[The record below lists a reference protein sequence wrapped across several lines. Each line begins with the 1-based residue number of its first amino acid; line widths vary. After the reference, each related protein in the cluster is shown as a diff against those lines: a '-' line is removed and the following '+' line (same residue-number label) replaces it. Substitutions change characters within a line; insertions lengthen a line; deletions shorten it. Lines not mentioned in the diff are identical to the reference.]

1 MSLTEYRALFPI
13 TEEYAYL
20 NHASIAPYSV
30 PVARAMEDF
39 IASRHQRGWLDGFR
53 WESRLEK
60 VRGLIAQLIA
70 ADPGEIAFTTNT
82 SHGLNIV
89 ATGIDWRDGDNLI
102 GAETEFPAN
111 VYPWLNLRRLGV
123 EVRLVPARE
132 GRILVEDIAALMD
145 ARTRLVALSF
155 VEFATGFR
163 NDLKTIGQLCRERGV
178 YFCVDGIQGLGALE
192 LKVNQIPLDFLA
204 AGGPKWLMG
213 PIGTGF
219 LYCRQALIE
228 ELIPA
233 RVGWWGVVDRDDYF
247 RYDSPLRHDA
257 RRFEEGSLNFLG
269 LHGLGA
275 SLELLLEAG
284 ISRIEERVLSLT
296 DYLIAGLQERGYHIT
311 TPIASLQE
319 RSGIVC
325 FHHPHY
331 SVDDLEQRLRT
342 ARVVISRRGQVIRV
356 SPHFYND
363 ETDIDR
369 LLDALPTRSA

>member
-1 MSLTEYRALFPI
+1 MSLTEYRSLFPV

-20 NHASIAPYSV
+20 NHASVAPYSV

-39 IASRHQRGWLDGFR
+39 ITSRHRRGWLDGQK
-53 WESRLEK
+53 WEDRLEK
-60 VRGLIAQLIA
+60 VRGLIARLIA
-70 ADPGEIAFTTNT
+70 AEPEEIAFTTNT
-82 SHGLNIV
+82 SHGLGIV
-89 ATGIDWRDGDNLI
+89 ATGIDWREGDNLI

-111 VYPWLNLRRLGV
+111 IYPWLNLRRLGV
-123 EVRLVPARE
+123 EVRLAPARNN
-132 GRILVEDIAALMD
+132 RILVEDIAALMD
-145 ARTRLVALSF
+145 ERTRLVALSF

-163 NDLKTIGQLCRERGV
+163 NDLKAIGQLCRERGI

-192 LKVNQIPLDFLA
+192 LKVSQVPVDFLA

-219 LYCRQALIE
+219 LYCRRALIE
-228 ELIPA
+228 TLIPA

-247 RYDSPLRHDA
+247 RYDSPLRDDA

-269 LHGLGA
+269 FHGLGA
-275 SLELLLEAG
+275 SLELLLEVG
-284 ISRIEERVLSLT
+284 ISRIEERVLGLT

-311 TPIASLQE
+311 TPIASPQE

-325 FHHPHY
+325 FHHPYH
-331 SVDDLEQRLRT
+331 SVDDLEQRLRK
-342 ARVVISRRGQVIRV
+342 ARVVISKRGRFIRV

-363 ETDIDR
+363 EADIDR